1 MSQQPVMSVSPTP
14 RTAWF
19 GKLPGLGDFV
29 GRRMPHAFGSDW
41 DHWLRSGLEQL
52 RNEDPQNWEQRFVQS
67 PLWFFVTPA
76 LATGKPTCGVVA
88 PSIDRVGRY
97 YPITILAMADEV
109 EGVFASDA
117 DLLLFFSAARAAVID
132 ARRLPLSAEGMD
144 SRLSDL
150 VWPFVEKAKPLQNSL
165 ISDLLAD
172 LNAASQFSNQAAGV
186 TLPSLSWRDLV
197 TKGSDTSV
205 WWVSPTTLGPC
216 QEVVHHGALHRSLF
230 SRLFQGVG
238 RKDVLGA

>member
-1 MSQQPVMSVSPTP
+1 MSQQLVMSASPTP
-14 RTAWF
+14 RAAWF

-52 RNEDPQNWEQRFVQS
+52 RNEAPLDWEQRFVQS
-67 PLWFFVTPA
+67 QLWFFVAPA

-97 YPITILAMADEV
+97 YPITILAMADE
-109 EGVFASDA
+109 EDGVFASDS
-117 DLLLFFSAARAAVID
+117 DLALFFAAARAAVID

-144 SRLSDL
+144 GRLTDL
-150 VWPFVEKAKPLQNSL
+150 VWPFIDKTAPPKNSL

-172 LNAASQFSNQAAGV
+172 LNAASQWSSPSAAV
-186 TLPSLSWRDLV
+186 TLPSLPWRDLLA
-197 TKGSDTSV
+197 KDSDTSV
-205 WWVSPTTLGPC
+205 WWVSPTAQGPY
-216 QEVVHHGALHRSLF
+216 QEVVHHGAFHRTLF
-230 SRLFQGVG
+230 SRLFHGAG
-238 RKDVLGA
+238 R

>member
-1 MSQQPVMSVSPTP
+1 MSQQPVTSVMPTP
-14 RTAWF
+14 RAAWF

-52 RNEDPQNWEQRFVQS
+52 RNEAPEVWEQRFVQS
-67 PLWFFVTPA
+67 PLWFFVAPA

-97 YPITILAMADEV
+97 YPITILAMADE
-109 EGVFASDA
+109 EDGRFASDS
-117 DLLLFFSAARAAVID
+117 DLALFFAAARAAVID

-144 SRLSDL
+144 GRLTEL
-150 VWPFVEKAKPLQNSL
+150 VWPFVEKAEPSNKNSL

-172 LNAASQFSNQAAGV
+172 LNAASASATQSAAV
-186 TLPSLSWRDLV
+186 TLPSLPWRDLV
-197 TKGSDTSV
+197 AQGSETSV
-205 WWVSPTTLGPC
+205 WWVSPTAQGPY
-216 QEVVHHGALHRSLF
+216 QEVVHHGAFHRSLF
-230 SRLFQGVG
+230 SRLFQGAG
-238 RKDVLGA
+238 R